1 MQQQSVCPQV
11 RFVMDEGTTLADLL
25 ELNLHECEDEVKN
38 IVDKAVKEM
47 SMEKILRD
55 LDTTWGAMELEQEVH
70 PRTGTTLLRAS
81 EELVETLEDNQVGRP
96 ARVAYPPHHRRS
108 ARWAGNPIHGG
119 VPGCLPHD
127 SQAPRPGRL
136 GSSIEEK
143 KG

>member
-1 MQQQSVCPQV
+1 MCPQV

-70 PRTGTTLLRAS
+70 QRTGTTLLRAS
-81 EELVETLEDNQVGRP
+81 EELVETLEDNQVRQL
-96 ARVAYPPHHRRS
+96 ARGAHYPPAASQALDAVGRQRYTR
-108 ARWAGNPIHGG
+108 RWAGLPTPRFAGDLAGPFALIH
-119 VPGCLPHD
+119 
-127 SQAPRPGRL
+127 S
-136 GSSIEEK
+136 EEK
-143 KG
+143 LIQ